1 MGQLKAEHLHGI
13 SAAASTTT
21 VIPITAS
28 TVIEVIL
35 STILQH
41 GRYIRI
47 VEESVRTLRRLT
59 FKPSKCE
66 NTANVSI
73 DKRHLE
79 KSTCARI
86 ERRGGIRLAVNILKD
101 YPNCR
106 KIQFDC
112 LRIVRNIL
120 SCLEVSESTATSYID
135 HDALKAIIQTMLK
148 HGEWKAVQEDGCAL
162 LWMLAFNNTLYQIK
176 IADLMGIQAI
186 LEAMATQK
194 AVEQVHYHGCGVL
207 HVLSCNNEIK
217 PKLLEAGALTC
228 LFGSM
233 EEHGYSPL
241 VSEKSCSALAA
252 LMVRRSGE
260 TKLCILQKNELASII
275 RLMTI
280 HSSSRRVQK
289 SALKTLELAARAK
302 SNLAILKTCKPLR
315 SVIRAAANAFPDECS
330 RSAGCLMSALDNR

>member
-1 MGQLKAEHLHGI
+1 MHFFGCL
-13 SAAASTTT
+13 
-21 VIPITAS
+21 
-28 TVIEVIL
+28 
-35 STILQH
+35 
-41 GRYIRI
+41 
-47 VEESVRTLRRLT
+47 
-59 FKPSKCE
+59 F
-66 NTANVSI
+66 
-73 DKRHLE
+73 
-79 KSTCARI
+79 
-86 ERRGGIRLAVNILKD
+86 NI
-101 YPNCR
+101 
-106 KIQFDC
+106 
-112 LRIVRNIL
+112 
-120 SCLEVSESTATSYID
+120 
-135 HDALKAIIQTMLK
+135 
-148 HGEWKAVQEDGCAL
+148 
-162 LWMLAFNNTLYQIK
+162 TLYQIK

-275 RLMTI
+275 RLMTT